1 MFLALFT
8 DPARNMDVYDSNTT
22 LIFYTGQAKRKTF
35 DKTIN
40 CEKTTLYV
48 FERCLRF
55 GWKFLGNARVCSETQ
70 PRTDTHPPVW
80 QLALKPLV
88 PAGEEEEDYTSFS
101 TEHYRSK
108 QEILNRMGLV
118 PKYKNLA
125 VGIVPLYE

>member
-22 LIFYTGQAKRKTF
+22 LILYTGQAKRKTF
-35 DKTIN
+35 DKTMSS
-40 CEKTTLYV
+40 EKTTLYV

-70 PRTDTHPPVW
+70 QPRTDTHPPVW
-80 QLALKPLV
+80 QLALKKPLI
-88 PAGEEEEDYTSFS
+88 AEEEDYTSFS
-101 TEHYRSK
+101 STHYRSK